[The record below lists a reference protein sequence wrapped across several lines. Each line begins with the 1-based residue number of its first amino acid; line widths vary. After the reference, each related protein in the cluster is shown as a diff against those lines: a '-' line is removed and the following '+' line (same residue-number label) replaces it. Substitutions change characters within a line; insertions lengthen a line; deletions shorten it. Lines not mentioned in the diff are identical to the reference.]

1 MEDVGDGANAESRTQ
16 FIGISS
22 DFGQS
27 TSNETLNEISGL
39 LLRFIKGLL
48 VFMMVSKLS

>member
-27 TSNETLNEISGL
+27 TSNERRL